1 MGGLTPPL
9 LANPVYILRRDWSP
23 VLILKLSS
31 FCGAPLG
38 RTAVSPNPSLQLL
51 LGVEICIPISE
62 DEYSPF
68 YL

>member
-1 MGGLTPPL
+1 M
-9 LANPVYILRRDWSP
+9 
-23 VLILKLSS
+23 ILKLSS

-38 RTAVSPNPSLQLL
+38 RAAVSPNPSLQLL